1 MPAAPD
7 ELYLQLIYRRYA
19 ALLTAAATPSQAF
32 QVRTA
37 RCRMTAA
44 LHARGWWLPE
54 LVGAS
59 GGTQGQVRHWNA
71 RGQRLGYE
79 GLVVPGPGRSE
90 PSSAEAIRLTV
101 SQIAQQL
108 DVNQATV
115 RRWIRS
121 GKLAASRA
129 RKDAQ
134 GRWAVDADAL
144 RGLGLD
150 EAAVSVAEFARRHG
164 VTEPTVRRWI
174 KHGQLPAA
182 RFGKRGGF
190 RIPADALPTG
200 PRRRPRQFDRLSEL
214 CRDGKPRH

>member
-1 MPAAPD
+1 MPTAAD
-7 ELYLQLIYRRYA
+7 ELYLQLIYRRFE
-19 ALLTAAATPSQAF
+19 ALLAAAVTPTQAF

-44 LHARGWWLPE
+44 LRARGWWLPE
-54 LVGAS
+54 LVQAS

-71 RGQRLGYE
+71 RGQRLGYK

-90 PSSAEAIRLTV
+90 PSSADVARLTV
-101 SQIAQQL
+101 SQIARQL
-108 DVNQATV
+108 GVNQATV

-134 GRWAVDADAL
+134 GRWAVEADAL

-150 EAAVSVAEFARRHG
+150 EAAVSVEQFARRHG
-164 VTEPTVRRWI
+164 VAEPTVRRWI
-174 KHGQLPAA
+174 KCGQLPAA
-182 RFGKRGGF
+182 RFGKRGGV

-200 PRRRPRQFDRLSEL
+200 VRRYRRKGQSSA
-214 CRDGKPRH
+214 